1 MSVMSIRHT
10 HTPDRPLTVDDLEH
24 TPDDGRR
31 YELTGGRLDVSP
43 APKPLHTRIAYRLG
57 FHLGLCAPEG
67 LEIGEGPGITLSPS
81 THRIPDLAVFGQGP
95 PGEGYYTAPPVL
107 AVEVV
112 SPESVLPDHHDKRR
126 EYAEFGIGSCWIIQ
140 PQPDKLGLMELRLV
154 DGQYQETA
162 QVHGEDVF
170 ETEVPFPVRLVPQWL
185 VADGHLAQAHRRR
198 RGRGGSTAPGHSGPG
213 EPSAQGTQ
221 R

>member
-43 APKPLHTRIAYRLG
+43 APKPLHTLIESRLTI
-57 FHLGLCAPEG
+57 HLGNVAPDEFSV
-67 LEIGEGPGITLSPS
+67 LSGPGVTFSRH
-81 THRIPDLAVFGQGP
+81 THRIPDVAVFDQGP
-95 PGEGYYTAPPVL
+95 PEEGYYAIPPVL

-112 SPESVLPDHHDKRR
+112 SPESVLRDHHTKRH
-126 EYAEFGIGSCWIIQ
+126 EYAEFGIESYWIIQ
-140 PQPDKLGLMELRLV
+140 PQPDKLALMELRLV
-154 DGQYQETA
+154 DGQYQEAA
-162 QVHGEDVF
+162 QIYGEETF

-185 VADGHLAQAHRRR
+185 VADGPWRKHIDGTA
-198 RGRGGSTAPGHSGPG
+198 GGEH
-213 EPSAQGTQ
+213 
-221 R
+221 